1 MIGFFIVEAF
11 AGDND
16 SAGYKTQIKAA
27 NRMDMN
33 IHVNLYLPP
42 YLRRSQCNI
51 GVGDVVFG
59 IVDDV
64 TGIGFAVFGE
74 GNADYQYFIDA
85 NVTIKKSLTVQ
96 KDITSTDGDVIAD
109 GISLQDHIHKISVV
123 DGGDARAIYISG
135 QNGGASPATLSH
147 TNTDSASMPIIPI
160 P

>member
-51 GVGDVVFG
+51 GIGDVVFG
-59 IVDDV
+59 VVDDV

-85 NVTIKKSLTVQ
+85 DVTVKKSLTVQ
-96 KDITSTDGDVIAD
+96 KDITSIDGDVVAD
-109 GISLQDHIHKISVV
+109 DISLQDHVHKITIVP
-123 DGGDARAIYISG
+123 GGDALAIFNSG
-135 QNGGASPATLSH
+135 AGGGQAPATLSQTE
-147 TNTDSASMPIIPI
+147 TNSASMPIIPI

>member
-1 MIGFFIVEAF
+1 MIGFFVVESF

-85 NVTIKKSLTVQ
+85 DEIVKGGSGYCIEMQGGKEIITPKETTHCRKK
-96 KDITSTDGDVIAD
+96 
-109 GISLQDHIHKISVV
+109 
-123 DGGDARAIYISG
+123 
-135 QNGGASPATLSH
+135 
-147 TNTDSASMPIIPI
+147 
-160 P
+160 